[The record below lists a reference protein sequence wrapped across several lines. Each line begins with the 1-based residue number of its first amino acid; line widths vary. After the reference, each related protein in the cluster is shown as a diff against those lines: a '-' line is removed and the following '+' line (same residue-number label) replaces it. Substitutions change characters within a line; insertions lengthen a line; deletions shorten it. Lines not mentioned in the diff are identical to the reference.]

1 MGKYLNRYPTIRLT
15 LAFLS
20 FKFLNVLKRIKI
32 KPNYLIPFTSTTIVM
47 VILGFLSSAFIFSG
61 ELVKWLKEN
70 TDIAI
75 ELRESVKQSELE
87 KIKLELSADTRVL
100 EGSIRHLPPEDAV
113 LLLGLD
119 YEEAGWWNEDEL
131 PFQDM
136 IIFNLK
142 AEYFEPAI
150 LNEFRRELIRK
161 QSFVNEVHY
170 QDRLVLDFHSNL
182 EYFAFWFS
190 GFGLLFLF
198 LSVVLIYNTT
208 KLALYADRR
217 EIETMELVGAS
228 RGFIRR
234 PYLLKSFF
242 LGMISGLFA
251 VLLIATLVY
260 LAVDT
265 PASLLT
271 DDRKPLA
278 FIMTFGLPLAGGLF
292 CFICTWLT
300 INQYLKYH

>member
-1 MGKYLNRYPTIRLT
+1 MLR
-15 LAFLS
+15 
-20 FKFLNVLKRIKI
+20 RIKI

-47 VILGFLSSAFIFSG
+47 VILGFLAASFIFSG

-70 TDIAI
+70 TDIAV
-75 ELRESVKQSELE
+75 ELRQNATADDIE
-87 KIKLELSADTRVL
+87 KIQSLLSEDERVL
-100 EGSIRHLPPEDAV
+100 ENSIKHLPPEEAV
-113 LLLGLD
+113 YLLGLD
-119 YEEAGWWNEDEL
+119 YEQSAWWSYDDI

-142 AEYFEPAI
+142 ADYFEPAI
-150 LNEFRRELIRK
+150 LTEMSREYKRDI
-161 QSFVNEVHY
+161 SSISEIHY

-228 RGFIRR
+228 RGFIRK

-242 LGMISGLFA
+242 LGLISGLLA
-251 VLLIATLVY
+251 ILLIGLVVY
-260 LAVDT
+260 
-265 PASLLT
+265 LLT
-271 DDRKPLA
+271 DNAMELITEDRRELA
-278 FIMTFGLPLAGGLF
+278 LIMVLGLPFAGGVFCLF
-292 CFICTWLT
+292 CTWLT
-300 INQYLKYH
+300 LNQYLKYR

>member
-1 MGKYLNRYPTIRLT
+1 MLR
-15 LAFLS
+15 
-20 FKFLNVLKRIKI
+20 RIKI

-47 VILGFLSSAFIFSG
+47 VILGFLAASFIFSG

-75 ELRESVKQSELE
+75 ELRQNVSADDVK
-87 KIKLELSADTRVL
+87 KIKSLLTEDERVL
-100 EGSIRHLPPEDAV
+100 ENSIKHLPPAEAV
-113 LLLGLD
+113 YLLGLD
-119 YEEAGWWNEDEL
+119 YEQTAWWSEDDV

-136 IIFNLK
+136 VIFNLK
-142 AEYFEPAI
+142 ADYFEPAI
-150 LNEFRRELIRK
+150 LNELSRHYK
-161 QSFVNEVHY
+161 KNVNSISEIHY

-208 KLALYADRR
+208 KLALYADRM

-228 RGFIRR
+228 RAFIRK

-242 LGMISGLFA
+242 LGLISGLIA
-251 VLLIATLVY
+251 ILLIGLV
-260 LAVDT
+260 V
-265 PASLLT
+265 SLLT
-271 DDRKPLA
+271 DDALGLITEDRRELA
-278 FIMTFGLPLAGGLF
+278 LMMMVGLPLSGGVFCLF
-292 CFICTWLT
+292 CTWLT
-300 INQYLKYH
+300 LNQYLKYR

>member
-1 MGKYLNRYPTIRLT
+1 MLR
-15 LAFLS
+15 
-20 FKFLNVLKRIKI
+20 RIKI

-47 VILGFLSSAFIFSG
+47 VILGFLASSFIFSG

-75 ELRESVKQSELE
+75 ELKQNSSDRDLESIQSMLVEDDR
-87 KIKLELSADTRVL
+87 IL
-100 EGSIRHLPPEDAV
+100 EGSIRHLPPEEAV
-113 LLLGLD
+113 YLLGLD
-119 YEEAGWWNEDEL
+119 YEQTAWWSEDEI

-142 AEYFEPAI
+142 SDYFEPAV
-150 LNEFRRELIRK
+150 LTELRREYMRK
-161 QSFVNEVHY
+161 VKSINEVHY

-190 GFGLLFLF
+190 GFGLLFLL
-198 LSVVLIYNTT
+198 LSIILIYNTT

-234 PYLLKSFF
+234 PYLVKSFI
-242 LGMISGLFA
+242 LGFISGLIA
-251 VLLIATLVY
+251 IALIGGIVY
-260 LAVDT
+260 LLTENAGD
-265 PASLLT
+265 LLT
-271 DDRKPLA
+271 EDRQMLA
-278 FIMTFGLPLAGGLF
+278 LTMVLGLPLAGGIFCLF
-292 CFICTWLT
+292 CTWLT
-300 INQYLKYH
+300 LNQYLKYR